1 MSFLENLTS
10 LMSKGGPVMWII
22 LICSLISTFIIVE
35 RLLFFHRSQINI
47 GDFIQG
53 ILNNLRKNNVAE
65 AVSICDDTPG
75 PTARVLRAAILR
87 GEEDAQF
94 IEKAVEESYLEEIPK
109 LESNLNLLVTVA
121 HITPL
126 LGLLGTVV
134 GMIGAFQTIEEGG
147 TSIIVTALSG
157 DIWKAL
163 ITSAAGLTVAI
174 PSYAFYNLLVTKVES
189 FVNEMEAASS
199 EIIFF
204 LSRNKI
210 TIDSHDKNQPN
221 QAQQE

>member
-1 MSFLENLTS
+1 
-10 LMSKGGPVMWII
+10 
-22 LICSLISTFIIVE
+22 
-35 RLLFFHRSQINI
+35 
-47 GDFIQG
+47 
-53 ILNNLRKNNVAE
+53 
-65 AVSICDDTPG
+65 
-75 PTARVLRAAILR
+75 
-87 GEEDAQF
+87 
-94 IEKAVEESYLEEIPK
+94 
-109 LESNLNLLVTVA
+109 
-121 HITPL
+121 
-126 LGLLGTVV
+126 
-134 GMIGAFQTIEEGG
+134 MIGAFQTIEEGG

-221 QAQQE
+221 QPNQAQQE

>member
-10 LMSKGGPVMWII
+10 LMSKGGSVMWII

-109 LESNLNLLVTVA
+109 LETYNPIIRPFRNSCWYDWCFSN
-121 HITPL
+121 H
-126 LGLLGTVV
+126 
-134 GMIGAFQTIEEGG
+134 
-147 TSIIVTALSG
+147 
-157 DIWKAL
+157 
-163 ITSAAGLTVAI
+163 
-174 PSYAFYNLLVTKVES
+174 
-189 FVNEMEAASS
+189 
-199 EIIFF
+199 
-204 LSRNKI
+204 
-210 TIDSHDKNQPN
+210 
-221 QAQQE
+221 